1 MTLYRLF
8 LVIAAI
14 SALAACTPLVLVNV
28 TIPEDGFV
36 AETGLRYGPEERQAL
51 DVYLPKDRAGPSPV
65 VVFFYGGAWRR
76 GERGDHLFAAEALTS
91 QGYVAVVPDYRLYP
105 EVRFPAFVED
115 GAKALRWVRDHAADF
130 GGDPDR
136 LYLMGHSAGAHI
148 AALLTLDERY
158 LAAEGLPP
166 TAIRGTVALAG
177 PYAFRP
183 SRISSIAP
191 IFPDEDA
198 ARPIAFVDGDE
209 APLLLLH
216 GEDDGTVYVANT
228 LDLTKAV
235 RLAGGHARQIVYPD
249 VGHAGILMALSRPFR
264 GIAPVLSDTVAFI
277 DGEGSQ
283 PAVGQ

>member
-8 LVIAAI
+8 LVVAAI

-158 LAAEGLPP
+158 LAAELLRLEGEGLRRVGPQD
-166 TAIRGTVALAG
+166 ASRALQRLRGALALARRQG
-177 PYAFRP
+177 AR
-183 SRISSIAP
+183 SLERRALASLAGCAVESA
-191 IFPDEDA
+191 A
-198 ARPIAFVDGDE
+198 AR
-209 APLLLLH
+209 
-216 GEDDGTVYVANT
+216 
-228 LDLTKAV
+228 
-235 RLAGGHARQIVYPD
+235 AGA
-249 VGHAGILMALSRPFR
+249 
-264 GIAPVLSDTVAFI
+264 
-277 DGEGSQ
+277 
-283 PAVGQ
+283 